1 MVNLAINLPGG
12 KVVLTSSWR
21 RACQEHWLKCRVE
34 KPRAGMESR
43 VEYRVGQ
50 KCEWVQNGQ
59 RCDTRRLKNETL
71 TRLLSFT
78 FRPLFFLYS
87 LLVHFLIH
95 FLSKS
100 QVSCLRDF
108 HFPRISMLPS
118 VTFSPCNKRAGA
130 IKPCTRI
137 RGEHTRGAARRQSPF
152 VLEIALICQARTGWF
167 CEWRRNHCAI
177 TGNER
182 IAEAN
187 HPPCRLCIRSPY
199 TAPRFNDR
207 ILGMATS
214 RNKGYYPRLVEGKS

>member
-87 LLVHFLIH
+87 LLVHFLI
-95 FLSKS
+95 
-100 QVSCLRDF
+100 
-108 HFPRISMLPS
+108 I
-118 VTFSPCNKRAGA
+118 FSPSRKCRVYEIFISRGFRCFLPWLFLHVINEPVQLNRAHVYAASTLEARRAG
-130 IKPCTRI
+130 R
-137 RGEHTRGAARRQSPF
+137 ARLFWKLR
-152 VLEIALICQARTGWF
+152 
-167 CEWRRNHCAI
+167 
-177 TGNER
+177 
-182 IAEAN
+182 
-187 HPPCRLCIRSPY
+187 
-199 TAPRFNDR
+199 
-207 ILGMATS
+207 
-214 RNKGYYPRLVEGKS
+214 